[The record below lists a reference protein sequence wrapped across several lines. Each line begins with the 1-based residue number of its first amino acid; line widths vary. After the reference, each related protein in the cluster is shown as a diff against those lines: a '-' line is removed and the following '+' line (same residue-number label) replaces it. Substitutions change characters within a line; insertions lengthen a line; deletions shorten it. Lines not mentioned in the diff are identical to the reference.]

1 MPHRQ
6 TPLLFL
12 VSALLSLFA
21 ILPNCVSAAPIE
33 GQVFLDANG
42 NGRLDPGESG
52 VPGVLVS
59 DGLSVVVSDRSGRYT
74 LNAAADQPL
83 VWITVPTDHAA
94 SGKFWHRIDS
104 GRREDF
110 GLVRRP
116 QSSDFCF
123 IQITDTHVGRDD
135 LVREF
140 LDHAAKFPVKA
151 AFVVNTGDLVG
162 GVDTVTPDKSQVH
175 YDRYLKAVADCRLP
189 LWNVPGN
196 HEHVA
201 INVKEADKSH
211 PLYGKGLY
219 RQVFGPTYYSWDWGG
234 LHLVALDGTSL
245 PYREKLG
252 DQQLAWLKAD
262 LAQQPA
268 DKPIVLFCHQSI
280 PQLGDAKQ
288 LGDLLEGRRLLGSF
302 CGHLHSTF
310 TVEFSGAPVYHTGA
324 ISGSWWSGP
333 NPDGTPQGFR
343 LVQIKQGRL
352 VTAYGN
358 REGPFPIYVSAPLGT
373 TIKSGTIE
381 IEVVLFDFGRPVEP
395 AARFAG
401 HVVRLEMASRE
412 DYWSVWKGKV
422 DTTQVCDGIWPV
434 KVSGQLVN
442 EMSWA
447 EMRYLVINGRP
458 EPFQT
463 DKPAT
468 LKLQVRGI
476 NAPDE
481 ILLNGKPLATIPADT
496 PKETTLSFDMPADRL
511 VKLNRVT
518 IRAAIERG
526 KDKDDFSVGPVWL
539 EYGKKRLYDLR
550 YVSFHR
556 HTIGDANPAKY
567 QTEKDLYFCLP

>member
-1 MPHRQ
+1 MPHRR
-6 TPLLFL
+6 TLLLPPLLVLSFL
-12 VSALLSLFA
+12 LAAV
-21 ILPNCVSAAPIE
+21 PNCAPAAAIE
-33 GQVFLDANG
+33 GQIYLDANA
-42 NGRLDPGESG
+42 NGQLDPGESG

-59 DGLSVVVSDRSGRYT
+59 DGLTVVVSDRSGHYV
-74 LNAAADQPL
+74 LSAGDQQPL
-83 VWITVPTDHAA
+83 LWIAVPSDHAA

-110 GLVRRP
+110 GLVRRA
-116 QSSDFCF
+116 QSVDFCF
-123 IQITDTHVGRDD
+123 IQITDSHVGRDD

-140 LDHAAKFPVKA
+140 LDHAARLPAKA

-162 GVDTVTPDKSQVH
+162 GVDTVVPDKAQVQ
-175 YDRYLKAVADCRLP
+175 YDRYLRAVANSKLP

-196 HEHVA
+196 HEHA
-201 INVKEADKSH
+201 GINVKEADKSH

-219 RQVFGPTYYSWDWGG
+219 RQVFGPTYYCWDWGG
-234 LHLVALDGTSL
+234 VHLVALDGTSL

-252 DQQLAWLKAD
+252 DRQLAWLKAD

-280 PQLGDAKQ
+280 PQLGDAAQ
-288 LGDLLEGRRLLGSF
+288 LAELLNGRRLLASF

-310 TVEFSGAPVYHTGA
+310 TTEFCGAPVYHTGA
-324 ISGSWWSGP
+324 LSGSWWSGP

-343 LVQIKQGRL
+343 LVQIKGGRL

-358 REGPFPIYVSAPLGT
+358 REGAFPIYVSAPSGAAT
-373 TIKSGTIE
+373 RSGTME
-381 IEVVLFDFGRPVEP
+381 IEVVLFDFGKAVQP

-412 DYWSVWKGKV
+412 DLWSIWKGRV
-422 DTTQVCDGIWPV
+422 DTTQATDGIWPV
-434 KVSGQLVN
+434 KVSGQLGN

-447 EMRYLVINGRP
+447 ETRYLVINGRP

-463 DKPAT
+463 NTPAT

-481 ILLNGKPLATIPADT
+481 ILLNGKPLAAIPADT
-496 PKETTLSFDMPADRL
+496 PKETTLSFDIPAERL
-511 VKLNRVT
+511 IKLNRIT

-556 HTIGDANPAKY
+556 HTIGDGNPAKY
-567 QTEKDLYFCLP
+567 SPEKDLLFCLP